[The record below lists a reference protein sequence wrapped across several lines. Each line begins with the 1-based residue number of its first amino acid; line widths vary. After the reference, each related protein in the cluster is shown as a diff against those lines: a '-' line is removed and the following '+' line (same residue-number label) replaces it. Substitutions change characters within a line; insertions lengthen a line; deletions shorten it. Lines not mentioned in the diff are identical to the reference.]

1 MGFVS
6 GNHVLLFIV
15 FLVIVLVVFGPGKL
29 PDVGAGMGRAMH
41 EFRKASAEVKET
53 VLAGGQPSATPMPPQ
68 AGAQS
73 ADGQAGGSAAI
84 DPSTPGSGNL
94 AMSADRGA

>member
-41 EFRKASAEVKET
+41 EFRKASTEVKEA
-53 VLAGGQPSATPMPPQ
+53 VLAGERPTATAMPPYASTQ
-68 AGAQS
+68 AGDDQT
-73 ADGQAGGSAAI
+73 AAAA
-84 DPSTPGSGNL
+84 STPGSGNL
-94 AMSADRGA
+94 AVSADRGA